1 MSGRVDLARE
11 LEFDLGVLRVI
22 PAERAVEV
30 QGERREL
37 QPRVMQV
44 LVTLARSRPRVV
56 SRDQFIMQCWN
67 GRVVGDDALNRCIL
81 ALRNLAKGYS
91 PHPFKI
97 ETVPRVGHRLIENGV
112 SDEAAVRRSRRLIV
126 GAIGLVAVGGLGA
139 GLAREIQR
147 SRAPAPESI
156 AAPPPAVEAE
166 TYRDYVSA
174 RGMLRTFNPQL
185 GGMAVA
191 LLRKAVARSPDYAP
205 AWSSLAEAI
214 RLEASLGGHEQIV
227 ATLPEAQANARH
239 AIALAPDLAEAH
251 GRLGVLL
258 GFDTREAQAHLRRAA
273 ALDPRS
279 AEAQIWLAAAERLS
293 GDFEGEIAAYRR
305 AAKLD
310 PDWYRPDRDLAFA
323 VAAMGDRA
331 GGERVARRAKSF
343 EPAMSD
349 GVMARI
355 AWLYGD
361 YAEAARRWSAVAGGQ
376 DSIWQAPARKA
387 LANAQFTL
395 GLPGARPPPA
405 PSPTAEMCANLGR
418 FWMASAP
425 SPEVWRQRN
434 RNAAALVYREE
445 NQVGA
450 KLMLAAGRG
459 QELAAGY
466 AGEAGLLGVRQG
478 EAVAAKDLHA
488 APLVAL
494 ALRQAGR
501 SAEADALLV
510 EAQAQVDLVYRRG
523 RAPFTFDA
531 DAAAIAA
538 VAGRPEAALV
548 ALRRAVGR
556 GWNHSAPDDLIG
568 LEDEPVFASLR
579 GDPRFDAILAG
590 FDARIARE
598 RATAIKLGL

>member
-22 PAERAVEV
+22 PAERAVEA

-56 SRDQFIMQCWN
+56 SRDQFVMQCWN

-91 PHPFKI
+91 PHPFTI

-112 SDEAAVRRSRRLIV
+112 SDEAAAGRTRRLIV
-126 GAIGLVAVGGLGA
+126 GSIGLLVVGGLGA

-147 SRAPAPESI
+147 RREPA
-156 AAPPPAVEAE
+156 AASGPPPGVEAE
-166 TYRDYVSA
+166 AYRDYVSA

-191 LLRKAVARSPDYAP
+191 LLRKAVARSPGYAP

-214 RLEASLGGHEQIV
+214 RLEASLNGHERIV

-258 GFDTREAQAHLRRAA
+258 GFDTPEAQAHLRRAA

-293 GDFEGEIAAYRR
+293 GDFEGEIAGYRR
-305 AAKLD
+305 AAELD

-323 VAAMGDRA
+323 LAAMGDRA

-343 EPAMSD
+343 EPAMLS

-361 YAEAARRWSAVAGGQ
+361 YAEAARRWSAVAGGP

-425 SPEVWRQRN
+425 SPQVWRQRN
-434 RNAAALVYREE
+434 RNAAAALVYREE

-450 KLMLAAGRG
+450 KLMLTGGRG
-459 QELAAGY
+459 HELTAGY
-466 AGEAGLLGVRQG
+466 DGEAGLLGLRNG

-501 SAEADALLV
+501 AAEADALLV
-510 EAQAQVDLVYRRG
+510 QAQAQVDRVYRHG

-538 VAGRPEAALV
+538 VAGRSEAALA
-548 ALRRAVGR
+548 ALRRAAGR
-556 GWNHSAPDDLIG
+556 GWSHSAPDDLIG
-568 LEDEPVFASLR
+568 LKDEPVFASLK

-590 FDARIARE
+590 FDARLARE
-598 RATAIKLGL
+598 RAKAIKLGL